1 MEAKYKTL
9 NLKRAS
15 IRGRVTKFNNH
26 LEELKGKKL
35 TPTEVSVLSQRLVK
49 LETLFGEFD
58 SVQNQIEALEEN
70 NLSLELDTREV
81 IEQAF
86 HNSIA
91 LAQEI
96 ISIYWSTA
104 GLKKMISTYIFKW
117 FDGDQL
123 SNFENELVADL
134 PEIIPSDDEN
144 VDYDGIDAPD
154 DEPEG
159 YNSDSQE

>member
-96 ISIYWSTA
+96 ISVSSTTKKSSLQHSSIYTA
-104 GLKKMISTYIFKW
+104 DEDDHEVIGFRLPVIKINK
-117 FDGDQL
+117 FDGTFNKWLEFRDTFSSL
-123 SNFENELVADL
+123 IHNN
-134 PEIIPSDDEN
+134 
-144 VDYDGIDAPD
+144 
-154 DEPEG
+154 
-159 YNSDSQE
+159 

>member
-96 ISIYWSTA
+96 ISSVQ
-104 GLKKMISTYIFKW
+104 
-117 FDGDQL
+117 FDL
-123 SNFENELVADL
+123 SPPEYAKGINENRYDPNIICVCLINL
-134 PEIIPSDDEN
+134 PQKTVEHFGQACIKHIAN
-144 VDYDGIDAPD
+144 
-154 DEPEG
+154 
-159 YNSDSQE
+159 